1 MNLYK
6 ILIIGDIHSE
16 GKKLLKSK
24 AEIKVINNFEKKH
37 LLKEVQDVDAI
48 VIRGIEVTLDRE
60 IIQNA
65 PKLRVIGRHG
75 IGLETI
81 DLEAAK
87 ENNVKVVYTPLASC
101 ESVAEHVIGFM
112 ISLLKKM
119 RLADIAAR
127 ENNWQARHQYIGM
140 EIHQKTLGI
149 IGMGRIGRRISEI
162 CRLAFDMEILYFDKF
177 YYSEYEKKYQC
188 KKISLNEL
196 LKLSDIISINI
207 PYQSELHHL
216 IGEEQ
221 LKLMK
226 KEAFLINTARG
237 HIWDEKALVKAL
249 KNHDIAGIAT
259 DVFEKEPFDDGPN
272 IFAEFDNVILSPH
285 LAAHTNEALLKMSL
299 VAQDV
304 IAVLEGK
311 EPKYPV

>member
-1 MNLYK
+1 MKLYK

-16 GKKLLKSK
+16 GKNLLKNK
-24 AEIKVINNFEKKH
+24 AEIKVINHFEKKY
-37 LLKEVQDVDAI
+37 LLQEVQDVDAI
-48 VIRGIEVTLDRE
+48 IIRGMEAKIDRE

-65 PKLRVIGRHG
+65 PKLCVIGRHG

-87 ENNVKVVYTPLASC
+87 ESNVKVVYTPLASC

-112 ISLLKKM
+112 INLLKKM

-127 ENNWQARHQYIGM
+127 ENNWQARYQYIGM
-140 EIHQKTLGI
+140 EIYRKILGI

-162 CRLAFDMEILYFDKF
+162 CRLAFNMEILYFDKF
-177 YYSEYEKKYQC
+177 DYPEYEKKYQC
-188 KKISLNEL
+188 KKVPLNEI
-196 LKLSDIISINI
+196 LKCSDIISINL
-207 PYQSELHHL
+207 PYQPKLHHL

-226 KEAFLINTARG
+226 KESFLINTARG
-237 HIWDEKALVKAL
+237 PIWDEKALVKAL

-259 DVFEKEPFDDGPN
+259 DVFEKEPFADGPN
-272 IFAEFDNVILSPH
+272 IFAGFDNVILSPH
-285 LAAHTNEALLKMSL
+285 LAAHTNEALIKMSL
-299 VAQDV
+299 VALDV

-311 EPKYPV
+311 EPKFPV